1 MLARTL
7 LVLLSVLASALP
19 ASAVPPDSCDPR
31 ENFKWLISQPEV
43 KEHLNQLM
51 EEAMSASKG
60 KSQEEMAALFE
71 KKKMEYGAI
80 LKMRAKESVP
90 KTCPTP

>member
-7 LVLLSVLASALP
+7 LVLLGVLASALP

-31 ENFKWLISQPEV
+31 ENFKWLIAQPEV
-43 KEHLNQLM
+43 NEHLNQLM
-51 EEAMSASKG
+51 EEAMAASKG
-60 KSQEEMAALFE
+60 KPQEEVAALIE
-71 KKKMEYGAI
+71 KKKKEYGAI

-90 KTCPTP
+90 KTCPPP